1 MARTITG
8 PIEYPT
14 GTAIASATVKFVAT
28 ANNYS
33 ADGSVPIYS
42 EITTTTDTSGAMSV
56 SLNEG
61 QYRVLLQENGSTA
74 WLTLGT
80 IVVETGA
87 SIELG
92 ELIDTSDTSSVLTY
106 ADVATQTWVAA
117 YVLGGGSPGDI
128 AITDL
133 GVGTATAEQF
143 IRVDAAGTAIVG
155 VDPERHL
162 EYFFS
167 HLC

>member
-1 MARTITG
+1 MARTIIG

-14 GTAIASATVKFVAT
+14 GTPVASATVKFVAT

-33 ADGSVPIYS
+33 TDGSVPIYS
-42 EITTTTDTSGAMSV
+42 EITTTTDAAGAMSV

-61 QYRVLLQENGSTA
+61 QYRVLLQESGSTA

-87 SIELG
+87 SVELG

-106 ADVATQTWVAA
+106 ADVATETWVAA

-128 AITDL
+128 AVTDL
-133 GVGTATAEQF
+133 DVGTATAGQF
-143 IRVDAAGTAIVG
+143 LRINAAGTAIEG
-155 VDPERHL
+155 VSPERHL
-162 EYFFS
+162 DYYFAS
-167 HLC
+167 IG